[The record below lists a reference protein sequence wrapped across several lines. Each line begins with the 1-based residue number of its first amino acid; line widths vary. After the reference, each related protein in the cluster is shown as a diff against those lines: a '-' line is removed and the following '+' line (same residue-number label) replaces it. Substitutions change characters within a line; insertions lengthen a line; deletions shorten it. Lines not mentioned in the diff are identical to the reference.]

1 MRKNHVRR
9 KNYPYSSF
17 PNKQQAKSVK
27 FEGYVSRDTR
37 SAAMDLIPEGAPYW
51 KYYPKKEK
59 IQPSPRQVK
68 ISELP
73 IKRTLEEVVEK
84 SKKKEEE

>member
-1 MRKNHVRR
+1 
-9 KNYPYSSF
+9 
-17 PNKQQAKSVK
+17 
-27 FEGYVSRDTR
+27 
-37 SAAMDLIPEGAPYW
+37 MDLIPEGAPYW
-51 KYYPKKEK
+51 KYYPKKETV
-59 IQPSPRQVK
+59 QPSPRQVK

>member
-1 MRKNHVRR
+1 
-9 KNYPYSSF
+9 
-17 PNKQQAKSVK
+17 
-27 FEGYVSRDTR
+27 
-37 SAAMDLIPEGAPYW
+37 MDLIPEGAPYW

-59 IQPSPRQVK
+59 VQPSPRQVK

>member
-1 MRKNHVRR
+1 
-9 KNYPYSSF
+9 
-17 PNKQQAKSVK
+17 
-27 FEGYVSRDTR
+27 
-37 SAAMDLIPEGAPYW
+37 MDQIPEGAPHW

-59 IQPSPRQVK
+59 IQPSARQVK

-84 SKKKEEE
+84 SKKREEE